1 MKIIIKSVESGWE
14 TERVMELPEDE
25 ALVKSILRAV
35 IRRTQPK
42 ASAQPPAS
50 PPEQPKM
57 VEGTDHRAGY
67 SGFLMLECPKCGE
80 VRAFNPKQPVTELV
94 CRKCGQVTELE
105 HLAVLEM
112 ACPSCGKTWGYRTNI
127 EEPEIVH
134 ACIACGGEM
143 ASRWD
148 KEKHRY
154 VPKEPVQKT

>member
-1 MKIIIKSVESGWE
+1 MKIIIKSVESGWD

-35 IRRTQPK
+35 KRRTQPK
-42 ASAQPPAS
+42 ASAQPPET
-50 PPEQPKM
+50 PPKPPKV
-57 VEGTDHRAGY
+57 VEGAGHEEGY
-67 SGFLMLECPKCGE
+67 KGFLLLECPGCGE
-80 VRAFNPKQPVTELV
+80 VRAFNPKQPVKELV
-94 CRKCGQVTELE
+94 CRKCGQATELE

-112 ACPSCGKTWGYRTNI
+112 ACHSCGKTWGYRTNI

-143 ASRWD
+143 TSRWD